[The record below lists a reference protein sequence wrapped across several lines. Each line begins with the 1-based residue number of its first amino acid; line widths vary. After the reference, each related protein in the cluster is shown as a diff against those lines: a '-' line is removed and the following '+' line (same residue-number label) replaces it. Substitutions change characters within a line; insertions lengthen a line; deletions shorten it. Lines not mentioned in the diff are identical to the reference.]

1 MILITVG
8 TEKFQFDRLMI
19 WLDKL
24 ILKGILNPEREEIVV
39 QYGSCT
45 VLPSGVK
52 GFSVVPGS
60 QFQELVKKARLII
73 AHCGEGTIDL
83 LSQINK
89 PFILVPRSEQLGE
102 HVDDHQQELA
112 EALQEKGVNVANCSQ
127 DLENFLV
134 EPQLTPISAG
144 PSAYYAKACSMLE
157 ELFNSNGD
165 TATTLIPSHA

>member
-8 TEKFQFDRLMI
+8 TEKFPFNRLMI
-19 WLDKL
+19 WLERL
-24 ILKGILNPEREEIVV
+24 IIKGFLNPEKEQIIV

-45 VLPSGVK
+45 ILPSGVK

-83 LSQINK
+83 LAQVNK
-89 PFILVPRSEQLGE
+89 PFILVPRSEDLGE

-112 EALQEKGVNVANCSQ
+112 EALKDKGINVARCSQ
-127 DLENFLV
+127 DLEDFLAA
-134 EPQLTPISAG
+134 PQLTPISAG
-144 PSAYYAKACSMLE
+144 PTAYYARACSMLE
-157 ELFNSNGD
+157 QLFNSNEN
-165 TATTLIPSHA
+165 TTTTLIPAYA